1 MQFIAVVLLVTLH
14 AWILAN
20 KIILKLL
27 YSQNSFSELSDACKY
42 YTVSTFNLPFNWYF
56 YLHPQVDK
64 GIRDV
69 LQSDELFDC
78 KPAIHRAFHFAKN
91 KSQGESEHGPDYI
104 EFREFRLFLQTLRQ
118 YFEYYQAFDRLDSH
132 RIIVKMTYPICF
144 RKKIPFVVSLAASVQ
159 FMHFF
164 SPLDLEIT
172 IHTPKEM

>member
-104 EFREFRLFLQTLRQ
+104 EFREFRLFLQTLRMN
-118 YFEYYQAFDRLDSH
+118 FEYYGDAIYELFNAGIEGEETYLKSRKQAPDQQGEFAA
-132 RIIVKMTYPICF
+132 VKVPGSWC
-144 RKKIPFVVSLAASVQ
+144 KPV
-159 FMHFF
+159 
-164 SPLDLEIT
+164 
-172 IHTPKEM
+172 